1 MIIIGVDFHHD
12 QEIASVDTDTGEYQ
26 EKRLA
31 HPKEAEEFYRSL
43 SCVGRVVR
51 VGMEAS
57 GHQRWFE
64 RLLEGL
70 GVELRRGDA
79 EVIRAKRGRKQKT
92 DREDA
97 RHILKLLQKEG
108 TGNCFSTRAKWRALR
123 SAQSSTLKKGLTP
136 PTLSERR
143 CFNSLGRRMR
153 KWSRSRWKT
162 RCSRKTPPNIYNVIR
177 KSISSMKCRCFF
189 KSATY

>member
-1 MIIIGVDFHHD
+1 MIIIGVDFHPEY

-43 SCVGRVVR
+43 SCVGQVVR

-57 GHQRWFE
+57 GHGRWFE

-70 GVELRRGDA
+70 GVELWRGDA

-97 RHILKLLQKEG
+97 RHILKLLLKDIFRESG
-108 TGNCFSTRAKWRALR
+108 YPTGRTAICGNCCGT
-123 SAQSSTLKKGLTP
+123 
-136 PTLSERR
+136 
-143 CFNSLGRRMR
+143 
-153 KWSRSRWKT
+153 
-162 RCSRKTPPNIYNVIR
+162 
-177 KSISSMKCRCFF
+177 
-189 KSATY
+189 ATAWCKRGHES